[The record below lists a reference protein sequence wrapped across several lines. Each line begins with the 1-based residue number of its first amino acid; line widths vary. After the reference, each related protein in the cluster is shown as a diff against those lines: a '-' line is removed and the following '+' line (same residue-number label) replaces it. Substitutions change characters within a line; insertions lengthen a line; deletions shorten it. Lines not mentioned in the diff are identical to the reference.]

1 MVAAFLAD
9 VGDGSDQ
16 RDSAAQPL
24 FTLVMM
30 LSQQSHLHLLLKPS
44 LQLALRQQGVSQQ
57 VCRQKDDSI
66 DDTPSLGGGGEQR
79 AAAAA
84 AALTP
89 ATSSMV
95 AALTSSSRAA
105 FWRQQR
111 SSNRLCRG
119 SEAT

>member
-9 VGDGSDQ
+9 VSDGSDQ

-44 LQLALRQQGVSQQ
+44 LQLALCQQGVSQQ

-79 AAAAA
+79 AAA